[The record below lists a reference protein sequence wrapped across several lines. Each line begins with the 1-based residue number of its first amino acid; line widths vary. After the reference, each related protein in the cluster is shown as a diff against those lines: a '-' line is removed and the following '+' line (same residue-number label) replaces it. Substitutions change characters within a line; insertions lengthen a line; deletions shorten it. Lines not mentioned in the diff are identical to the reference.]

1 MNPLYQKNVT
11 PRWIASSINR
21 FPYFKVLRESGV
33 MYTRLEGTQ
42 RFISIREDDLH
53 ARFPGL
59 LDVVLHATEPY

>member
-1 MNPLYQKNVT
+1 MFDIPIERIF
-11 PRWIASSINR
+11 PSSFRQVSSPIESI
-21 FPYFKVLRESGV
+21 RESGV